1 MENIVLVGFGGH
13 ARSVAD
19 SIENG
24 GKFHI
29 VGYTDLQE
37 SFPNNGYKYLGTDD
51 KLQEI
56 YDSGTHNAVITL
68 GQIGKADS
76 RRRLYTLLKQIG
88 YELPAIIDPSAIL
101 ASNVSIGEGTFI
113 GKNVIINSNSL
124 IGKMCI
130 INTGVLCEHDNTIGD
145 FCHIAVRTVC
155 CGTVKIGNNCFIGA
169 NSTIIQE
176 INIGED
182 VIIGAAST
190 ILHNVNNSEK
200 KYGIV

>member
-19 SIENG
+19 SIEND

-113 GKNVIINSNSL
+113 GKNTVINSNSQ

-190 ILHNVNNSEK
+190 ILHNVNNGEK
-200 KYGIV
+200 KYGTV